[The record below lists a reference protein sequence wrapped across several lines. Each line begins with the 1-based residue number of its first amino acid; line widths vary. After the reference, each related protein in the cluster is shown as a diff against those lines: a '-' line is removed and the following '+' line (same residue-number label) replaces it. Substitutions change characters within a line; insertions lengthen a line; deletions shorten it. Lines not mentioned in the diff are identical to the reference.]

1 MSFKQKGEVFFHK
14 AFWDFPSIFLK
25 ILSKKRGCIDGCCV
39 KSVFLFWMSVAV
51 LIYLFFFFPLQIYLK
66 NKDLYTVEANNPR
79 QLVEIAARD
88 IEKLLSNRSKAL
100 VVSTNWLH
108 FLFTIKIHTYICIF
122 ESHFFFFFSSACT
135 LMGSVSLICT
145 GHDM

>member
-1 MSFKQKGEVFFHK
+1 MAVVSNQFSYFECQLLCSF
-14 AFWDFPSIFLK
+14 I
-25 ILSKKRGCIDGCCV
+25 C
-39 KSVFLFWMSVAV
+39 
-51 LIYLFFFFPLQIYLK
+51 FFFPLQIYLK

-108 FLFTIKIHTYICIF
+108 FLFTIKIQTYICIF
-122 ESHFFFFFSSACT
+122 ESRFFFFSSACT